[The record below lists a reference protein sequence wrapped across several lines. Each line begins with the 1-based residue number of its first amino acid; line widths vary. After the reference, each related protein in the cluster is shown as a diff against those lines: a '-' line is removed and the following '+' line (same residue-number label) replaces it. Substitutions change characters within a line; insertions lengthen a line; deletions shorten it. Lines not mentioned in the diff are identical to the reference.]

1 MSRAAWVSAR
11 ASAATSCA
19 GSLSDHPGQNSHISP
34 SSAIAQSSQRLGS
47 QPSLS
52 RSQKHAVHLHIPSL
66 LLSSRFTL
74 EVCGRGDSA
83 SEYRLVRVR
92 SEIPEVT
99 SGSRELVHCTGR

>member
-74 EVCGRGDSA
+74 EVCVEGEILRQNIAWCGCA
-83 SEYRLVRVR
+83 AKYRR
-92 SEIPEVT
+92 SLQEAGNLFIAQ
-99 SGSRELVHCTGR
+99 